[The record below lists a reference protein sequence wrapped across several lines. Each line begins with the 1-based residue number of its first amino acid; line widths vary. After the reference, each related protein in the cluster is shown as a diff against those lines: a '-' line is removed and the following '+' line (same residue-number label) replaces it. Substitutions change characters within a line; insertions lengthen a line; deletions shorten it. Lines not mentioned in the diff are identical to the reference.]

1 MELSATYR
9 YLSPAIRVYAGDGSL
24 SQISSEVRR
33 LGATRCFVVCSET
46 VSKTTNLLE
55 RVKTQLGDACVGIY
69 ANAKRESPIPLVMEG
84 VRQAREINPDCIVAV
99 GGGSAVITAR
109 AITILLAENGTPEEL
124 CTKYPPGQ
132 PPQSPRLEKPK
143 LPQIVVL
150 TTPTNGVHRG
160 GAAVMDDKPPYRLE
174 LFDPKSRP
182 TSIILDGE
190 ALLTAPVSLFLDT
203 TITTFAGLIDSV
215 QSSNMNPFSSADNR
229 QALEICVKYLP
240 DLVNNPDDSIPRIQ
254 LAAASILVNRA
265 SDAPSSTAQAGGVTT
280 SMDREIRYTHPHIGQ
295 GGSRLL
301 MSLATMRRNKEI
313 LKEGLIELGQI
324 FGVPSS
330 TMSEDQATSST
341 IEAVEDFIKSI
352 GVPIRLRDMDVP
364 EDSLLGI
371 AERDSVRPSYLEG
384 SRRISNVED
393 LLLLLK
399 EVW

>member
-1 MELSATYR
+1 
-9 YLSPAIRVYAGDGSL
+9 
-24 SQISSEVRR
+24 
-33 LGATRCFVVCSET
+33 
-46 VSKTTNLLE
+46 
-55 RVKTQLGDACVGIY
+55 
-69 ANAKRESPIPLVMEG
+69 
-84 VRQAREINPDCIVAV
+84 
-99 GGGSAVITAR
+99 
-109 AITILLAENGTPEEL
+109 
-124 CTKYPPGQ
+124 
-132 PPQSPRLEKPK
+132 
-143 LPQIVVL
+143 
-150 TTPTNGVHRG
+150 
-160 GAAVMDDKPPYRLE
+160 
-174 LFDPKSRP
+174 
-182 TSIILDGE
+182 
-190 ALLTAPVSLFLDT
+190 
-203 TITTFAGLIDSV
+203 
-215 QSSNMNPFSSADNR
+215 
-229 QALEICVKYLP
+229 
-240 DLVNNPDDSIPRIQ
+240 
-254 LAAASILVNRA
+254 
-265 SDAPSSTAQAGGVTT
+265 
-280 SMDREIRYTHPHIGQ
+280 MDREIRYTHPHIGQ